1 MNTETIPTESADLL
15 IWAEANGKHGMFRFG
30 ALPTA
35 RDYYGRLVSRNHR
48 DGGYEE
54 GVSVYDG
61 WMVGDVLVL
70 DLREV
75 DAASAMFIL
84 DVTDTYR
91 VTGSYY
97 ADERGSD
104 GEPLMYDDGDK
115 TLAATKMQV
124 STIKAVLV

>member
-1 MNTETIPTESADLL
+1 MSTTEIPTESADLL
-15 IWAEANGKHGMFRFG
+15 VWAEANGKHGMFRFG
-30 ALPTA
+30 ELPGYDMIGF
-35 RDYYGRLVSRNHR
+35 RVSRNHR

-84 DVTDTYR
+84 DAEDTYR
-91 VTGSYY
+91 VTGYRM
-97 ADERGSD
+97 AERGTD
-104 GEPLMYDDGDK
+104 GEPLMYDDGEK
-115 TLAATKMQV
+115 TLTATKMTV